1 MEEFKENDD
10 IVNETA
16 NDQEPLLKPKRKM
29 KKFPRSDKQQEAFT
43 KAMKKRAENVELRK
57 QQKKIE
63 AAKLLLAVT
72 KQTSKEKKEPE
83 QEEEAKPKPKL
94 KTKHKKQIAPE
105 SDSDLNT
112 DDDDESS
119 EDEAEDYDAI
129 YKQYVQSKKSVK
141 SKPKPKTKVKKVYIL
156 KKDIEE
162 EDDDDDVDDEV
173 QLDKKKN
180 DLKTRHSS
188 KHDDKLRGEER
199 KLLDRVKK

>member
-1 MEEFKENDD
+1 MEEFKDNDE
-10 IVNETA
+10 IVNENA
-16 NDQEPLLKPKRKM
+16 NNQEPLLKPKRKM
-29 KKFPRSDKQQEAFT
+29 KKFPRSDKQQDAFT

-63 AAKLLLAVT
+63 SAKLLLAVT
-72 KQTSKEKKEPE
+72 KQSSEI
-83 QEEEAKPKPKL
+83 

-112 DDDDESS
+112 DDDESS

-141 SKPKPKTKVKKVYIL
+141 PKSKPKPKVKKVYIL

-162 EDDDDDVDDEV
+162 DDDDDDSEYEAPVV
-173 QLDKKKN
+173 IKPKFKSQQNKKSAIKVTENHHYKQNPKN
-180 DLKTRHSS
+180 YFCD
-188 KHDDKLRGEER
+188 
-199 KLLDRVKK
+199 